1 MSPPGTSDNTPSG
14 PTGHALTRGA
24 FTIINGIASGKGGA
38 CGVAL
43 RFAARVELNGTAG
56 QIDATFSGPGA
67 NSHMDDRLVRAC
79 VRRLASDIQGI
90 DPDEVGARVETV
102 SEIPASRGLKS
113 SSAAANAV
121 LTAGIAAL
129 GREMEPLDIV
139 QMGVDCAI
147 DAGVTLTGAFD
158 DAVATMFGGAVL
170 TDNEGRTIISW
181 VEVPPDL
188 EVVFLVPDRK
198 IHKDSLRH
206 EEFAPI
212 HDQVQ
217 EAFDL
222 AMGGDVANAINLN
235 GRAYAP
241 IVGVDNTPA
250 DAALAAGAWAAG
262 MTGTGPAIA
271 VVHTAEATEAVLAA
285 LAPFQGTIVRTRTSS
300 SPGMVLSDEEYSLLR
315 EEIVGGEGDDR

>member
-1 MSPPGTSDNTPSG
+1 M
-14 PTGHALTRGA
+14 TRGA
-24 FTIINGIASGKGGA
+24 FTIINGIANGMGGA
-38 CGVAL
+38 CGVDL
-43 RFAARVELNGTAG
+43 RFAARVELNGDAG
-56 QIDATFSGPGA
+56 NIEATFSGPGA
-67 NSHMDDRLVRAC
+67 NSHMDDRLVRSC
-79 VRRLASDIQGI
+79 VRRLASDVQGI
-90 DPDEVGARVETV
+90 DPDTVGARVETV

-113 SSAAANAV
+113 SSAAANA
-121 LTAGIAAL
+121 LLMAGLAAL
-129 GREMEPLDIV
+129 GREMEPLDVV

-170 TDNEGRTIISW
+170 TDNESRSVVSW
-181 VEVPPDL
+181 PQVPSHMEVL
-188 EVVFLVPDRK
+188 FLVTDRK
-198 IHKDSLRH
+198 IQKDTLKR
-206 EEFAPI
+206 EDFAPI
-212 HDQVQ
+212 RDQVRK
-217 EAFDL
+217 AFDL
-222 AMGGDVANAINLN
+222 AAGGDVASAINLN

-300 SPGMVLSDEEYSLLR
+300 SPGVVLSDQQYSRVR
-315 EEIVGGEGDDR
+315 EEIAGGDEDD